1 MQVLRRELTTVYES
15 IVQGRPSDLP
25 NLRIQ
30 FGDFVAWERRLSD
43 GDAMI
48 RQLAYW
54 KRQLSE
60 PLPELQFQMTR
71 GKRSRS
77 GDRRI
82 TQEIEITG
90 ALLTAVKSL
99 AKKRTVVFP
108 WLSWLR

>member
-1 MQVLRRELTTVYES
+1 MESFLLLTPHHIIGDHWSMQVLRRDLTTVYES

-60 PLPELQFQMTR
+60 PLPELR
-71 GKRSRS
+71 
-77 GDRRI
+77 
-82 TQEIEITG
+82 
-90 ALLTAVKSL
+90 
-99 AKKRTVVFP
+99 
-108 WLSWLR
+108 